1 MVFFCITIVPYCN
14 YHNRIMKSDQKIL
27 KIHEKDNVLVA
38 LADLKKGTEVVYDSK
53 TYVLQNDIPAKHKFV
68 TETLAK
74 GDLVYMYGVLVGKAK
89 KDIAKGD
96 MISTTNLVHDTESYG
111 VNDTKEKEVWL
122 APNISKFVNK
132 TFNGY
137 HRVDGKV
144 GTENNWLIIP
154 LVFCQNRNVEV
165 LKQALVEKLG
175 YGKKQHLGLDVDAL
189 ISDYKLGVSA
199 EAILEKDILKEGEDA
214 SKNMLFPNVD
224 GVKFLTHDGGCGGAT
239 SDAVTLCNL
248 LAGYINNPNVAGAT
262 VLSLG
267 CQHAQAS
274 ILQDALSKMASAN
287 TKPVYVLEQQ
297 QSISEKELLADAVKH
312 TFVGLME
319 ANKIERKPASL
330 SKLVIGLECGGSDGF
345 SGISANPTLGYVSD
359 LIVGLGGATVLSEFP
374 ELNGV
379 EQELINRC
387 TDSEKAK
394 KFSHIMSTYNSKA
407 EALGAAFSMNPS
419 PGNIKDGLITD
430 AIKSAGA
437 AKKGG
442 TSPVE
447 DVLDYT
453 EQVVQPGLNL
463 LCTPGNDVESTT
475 GLAGSGC
482 NVILFTTGLGTPTG
496 NPITP
501 VVKVS
506 TNTKLFNKMN
516 DIIDFNTGTIIEG
529 EKTIEQAGEELLDF
543 VIEVASGKQTKARQL
558 KQDDFIPWKRGM
570 SL

>member
-1 MVFFCITIVPYCN
+1 MN
-14 YHNRIMKSDQKIL
+14 NHQKVL
-27 KIHEKDNVLVA
+27 KIHDKDNVLVA
-38 LADLKKGTEVVYDSK
+38 LTNLEKGTQITFENQ
-53 TYVLQNDIPAKHKFV
+53 TYTIQNYIAAKHKFV
-68 TETLAK
+68 TETLEE
-74 GDLVYMYGVLVGKAK
+74 GDKVYMYGVLVGKAK
-89 KDIAKGD
+89 KKIAKGD
-96 MISTTNLVHDTESYG
+96 LISTSNLEHDTEPYK
-111 VNDTKEKEVWL
+111 TKDLKASKSWS
-122 APNISKFVNK
+122 APNVSKFVNK

-137 HRVDGKV
+137 HRADGKV

-154 LVFCQNRNVEV
+154 LVFCQNRNVTV
-165 LKQALVEKLG
+165 LKEALVEKLG
-175 YGKKQHLGLDVDAL
+175 FGKKQHLRLDVDTL
-189 ISDYKLGVSA
+189 IADYKSGASNQAL
-199 EAILEKDILKEGEDA
+199 LDKDILKETEE
-214 SKNMLFPNVD
+214 SYKSLLFPNVD
-224 GVKFLTHDGGCGGAT
+224 GIKFLTHEGGCGGAT
-239 SDAVTLCNL
+239 SDAIALCHL

-267 CQHAQAS
+267 CQHAQVS
-274 ILQDALSKMASAN
+274 ILQEALEKMAPN
-287 TKPVYVLEQQ
+287 LQKPVYILEQQ
-297 QSISEKELLADAVKH
+297 NSPSEKALLAEAVKK
-312 TFVGLME
+312 TFVGLIE
-319 ANKIERKPASL
+319 ANKIERKPANL

-359 LIVGLGGATVLSEFP
+359 LIVALGGTTVLSEFP

-387 TDSEKAK
+387 TSAEKAE
-394 KFSHIMSTYNSKA
+394 KFSQIMAVYNAKA
-407 EALGAAFSMNPS
+407 GVLGAAFSMNPS

-442 TSPVE
+442 TSPIE

-453 EQVVQPGLNL
+453 EQIIKPGLNL

-475 GLAGSGC
+475 ALAGSGC

-506 TNTKLFNKMN
+506 SNTTLFNKME
-516 DIIDFNTGTIIEG
+516 DIIDFDSGGIIEG
-529 EKTIEQAGEELLDF
+529 STTIEETGEALLDY

-558 KQDDFIPWKRGM
+558 NQDDFIPWKRGM